1 MGKHR
6 RDEMD
11 FHFDYYFFL
20 RLIDISKILFP
31 RIEWAALFTFATLFF
46 AIACEV
52 LTFLTGMIPGQIYQA
67 LVDKS
72 KPDFWNIF
80 LTGSL
85 AYIGKC
91 VLIALKSFTSW
102 QLYLSWRKNAVIKL
116 QQYYFSNHAYYNIN
130 NIDDCG
136 IDNPDQRITQD
147 TEKICNQLA
156 INIIPAILIGPFVI
170 AFYTYK
176 TYISSGGLGI
186 GIIYGYFVV
195 GTIVN
200 KFLMSPMVKWN
211 ARVAKAEGDFRYKHI
226 SIRNN
231 AESIALYEAEP
242 FEQYESN
249 RIFMILWWRQFKF
262 LCWKLPNLFW
272 QQLFDYYG
280 GILCY
285 AIQFI
290 PILIAGIYDDL
301 PIQDL
306 GRVIS
311 NNAFVYMYLI
321 NSFTRIT
328 DVALST
334 GEMAGILQRVAELI
348 RVCEHMGNNRT
359 GSNNFLADSRFIKDD
374 TNRDMIYDIHKI
386 SYSLPNYYSTQNL
399 LNDFSFLI
407 NKNAKI
413 WIKGVNGSGKTSLIR
428 VLSQLWR
435 HETGYIKCGAKR
447 GQILRLSQTAYFPC
461 GHLSLFQQISF
472 PATGI
477 SDSLEKT
484 DNDYASII
492 KILNELKLDW
502 LIERCEGLFNP
513 VEFEWQDTLTQSEQQ
528 RLAFARV
535 FYQQPELV
543 ILDGSSSCIDL
554 EIEEHIYQLLISN
567 NIGFISIGH
576 HPSLIKF
583 HDKVLHLNG
592 CGSYTI
598 RSLKSFNQISTTDI
612 TDIISSNSF
621 SSFT

>member
-1 MGKHR
+1 
-6 RDEMD
+6 
-11 FHFDYYFFL
+11 
-20 RLIDISKILFP
+20 
-31 RIEWAALFTFATLFF
+31 
-46 AIACEV
+46 
-52 LTFLTGMIPGQIYQA
+52 
-67 LVDKS
+67 
-72 KPDFWNIF
+72 
-80 LTGSL
+80 
-85 AYIGKC
+85 
-91 VLIALKSFTSW
+91 
-102 QLYLSWRKNAVIKL
+102 
-116 QQYYFSNHAYYNIN
+116 
-130 NIDDCG
+130 
-136 IDNPDQRITQD
+136 
-147 TEKICNQLA
+147 
-156 INIIPAILIGPFVI
+156 
-170 AFYTYK
+170 
-176 TYISSGGLGI
+176 
-186 GIIYGYFVV
+186 
-195 GTIVN
+195 
-200 KFLMSPMVKWN
+200 
-211 ARVAKAEGDFRYKHI
+211 
-226 SIRNN
+226 
-231 AESIALYEAEP
+231 
-242 FEQYESN
+242 
-249 RIFMILWWRQFKF
+249 
-262 LCWKLPNLFW
+262 
-272 QQLFDYYG
+272 
-280 GILCY
+280 
-285 AIQFI
+285 
-290 PILIAGIYDDL
+290 
-301 PIQDL
+301 
-306 GRVIS
+306 
-311 NNAFVYMYLI
+311 MYLI

-535 FYQQPELV
+535 FYQQPEL
-543 ILDGSSSCIDL
+543 
-554 EIEEHIYQLLISN
+554 N